1 MRTVIQMFF
10 HAEAGNPWLILFCL
24 LLSGLAGGL
33 GIATLLPILSIALE
47 NGSDQ
52 SSELSQFFSG
62 IFNSLGITVHL
73 ESLILFLV
81 LAITIKAL
89 LNLLAMRYVGNAS
102 AAVAAGMRWRLIK
115 RLLEARWSFFTAQPL
130 GRLSHAISGEASRA
144 ASSYMIA
151 ANFFANGIQGL
162 VYLAISL
169 VVSWELA
176 LASLILGGGIAA
188 SLHFLV
194 RAAKRAGHHET
205 QRMSEL
211 SAFFADTIHNI
222 KPLKAMARQDHFVSF
237 FERKIRSVK
246 KALRKQVST
255 GVARKTIEEIMKAC
269 LLGMALY
276 FALVVLEYELPRVL
290 VMVVLLTRMMG
301 NIGKIQ
307 ADFQSAA
314 IVGSAFEAY
323 NELLEKSTEAG
334 ERETKGK
341 KPTLKHSIR
350 FDGVDFSYGDR
361 GVLCDAS
368 FEIPV
373 GFSTVLTGPSGGG
386 KTTIVDLI
394 VGLYEPQRGQVLVD
408 DVPLRELDLSQWRR
422 MIGYVP
428 QEIVLL
434 HDTIYANITLGDAS
448 IGKDEVIEALKA
460 AEAWSFVKDLP
471 RGLMTHVGERGVRL
485 SGGQRQ
491 RVALARGLVTK
502 PKLIILD
509 EVTSALDPE
518 TEQAICRSVRAL
530 PGDVAI
536 LSITHRP
543 AFLNIADRVYSV
555 EDGKVEES
563 DTAHLETFSA
573 S

>member
-10 HAEAGNPWLILFCL
+10 HAEAGNPWLILLCL

-47 NGSDQ
+47 GVGDQ

-62 IFNSLGITVHL
+62 IFNSFGIEVHL
-73 ESLILFLV
+73 DSLIVFLV
-81 LAITIKAL
+81 VAIIIKAI
-89 LNLLAMRYVGNAS
+89 LNLVAMRYVGNSS

-144 ASSYMIA
+144 ASSYIIA
-151 ANFFANGIQGL
+151 ANFFANGIQAF
-162 VYLAISL
+162 VYLIISMF
-169 VVSWELA
+169 VSWELA
-176 LASLILGGGIAA
+176 LASVVLGGSVAA
-188 SLHFLV
+188 ALHYFV
-194 RAAKRAGHHET
+194 RAAKRAGRRET

-211 SAFFADTIHNI
+211 SAFFADTLHNI
-222 KPLKAMARQDHFVSF
+222 KPLKAMARQDHFVTF

-246 KALRKQVST
+246 KALRKQVAT
-255 GVARKTIEEIMKAC
+255 GVARKTLEEIMKSC

-276 FALVVLEYELPRVL
+276 IALVVLEYELPRVL
-290 VMVVLLTRMMG
+290 VMIVLLTKMMG

-307 ADFQSAA
+307 SDFHSAA
-314 IVGSAFEAY
+314 VVGSAFEAY
-323 NELLEKSTEAG
+323 NELLEQSTEAR
-334 ERETKGK
+334 EREASGK
-341 KPTLKHSIR
+341 TPTMKHSIR

-361 GVLCDAS
+361 GVLCNAS

-373 GFSTVLTGPSGGG
+373 GLSTVLTGPSGGG

-394 VGLYEPQRGQVLVD
+394 VGLFEPQRGQVLVD
-408 DVPLRELDLSQWRR
+408 DVPLSELDLSQWRR

-428 QEIVLL
+428 QELVLL
-434 HDTIYANITLGDAS
+434 HDTILANITLGDATIS
-448 IGKDEVIEALKA
+448 ENAVIEALKA

-491 RVALARGLVTK
+491 RIALARGLVTK

-518 TEQAICRSVRAL
+518 TEQAICRSVRSL
-530 PGDVAI
+530 PSDVAI

-543 AFLNIADRVYSV
+543 AFLNIADRIYCV
-555 EDGKVEES
+555 EDGTVEES
-563 DTAHLETFSA
+563 NTVYLETYAA

>member
-10 HAEAGNPWLILFCL
+10 HAEAGNPWLILLCL

-47 NGSDQ
+47 GVGDQ

-62 IFNSLGITVHL
+62 IFNSFGIEVHL
-73 ESLILFLV
+73 DSLIVFLV
-81 LAITIKAL
+81 VAIIIKAI
-89 LNLLAMRYVGNAS
+89 LNLVAMRYVGNSS

-144 ASSYMIA
+144 ASSYIIA
-151 ANFFANGIQGL
+151 ANFFANGIQAF
-162 VYLAISL
+162 VYLIISMF
-169 VVSWELA
+169 VSWELA
-176 LASLILGGGIAA
+176 LASVVLGGSVAA
-188 SLHFLV
+188 ALHYFV
-194 RAAKRAGHHET
+194 RAAKRAGRRET

-211 SAFFADTIHNI
+211 SAFFADTLHNI
-222 KPLKAMARQDHFVSF
+222 KPLKAMARQDHFVTF
-237 FERKIRSVK
+237 FERKICSVK
-246 KALRKQVST
+246 KALRKQVAT
-255 GVARKTIEEIMKAC
+255 GVARKTLEEIMKSC

-276 FALVVLEYELPRVL
+276 IALVVLEYELPRVL
-290 VMVVLLTRMMG
+290 VMIVLLTKMMG

-307 ADFQSAA
+307 SDFHSAA
-314 IVGSAFEAY
+314 VVGSAFEAY
-323 NELLEKSTEAG
+323 NELLEQSTEAR
-334 ERETKGK
+334 EREASGK
-341 KPTLKHSIR
+341 TPTMKHSIR

-361 GVLCDAS
+361 GVLCNAS

-373 GFSTVLTGPSGGG
+373 GLSTVLTGPSGGG

-394 VGLYEPQRGQVLVD
+394 VGLFEPQRGQVLVD
-408 DVPLRELDLSQWRR
+408 DVPLSELDLSQWRR

-428 QEIVLL
+428 QELVLL
-434 HDTIYANITLGDAS
+434 HDTILANITLGDATIS
-448 IGKDEVIEALKA
+448 ENAVIEALKA

-491 RVALARGLVTK
+491 RIALARGLVTK

-518 TEQAICRSVRAL
+518 TEQAICRSVRSL
-530 PGDVAI
+530 PSDVAI

-543 AFLNIADRVYSV
+543 AFLNIADRIYCV
-555 EDGKVEES
+555 EDGTVEES
-563 DTAHLETFSA
+563 NTVYLETYAA